1 MRRRLRRT
9 RPDAAH
15 ASNESRAH
23 GGRCTHPPADRG
35 GGYVNGTHS
44 GRAAPAMDSTFEVV
58 VHEMRCPL
66 VDDSSFNE
74 IDN

>member
-1 MRRRLRRT
+1 M
-9 RPDAAH
+9 
-15 ASNESRAH
+15 
-23 GGRCTHPPADRG
+23 
-35 GGYVNGTHS
+35 NGTHS